1 MAIYLD
7 LRGLRL
13 NRSCI
18 RDNAYRPQEPVSV
31 GRDFWLPVG
40 VPPSLGS
47 IGSNVR
53 VDGQSKT
60 ISLSGTGT
68 SYAKANQAT
77 LTLGVQTENSSASV
91 AVEENARLMTSIAAA
106 LKNLGIGEDRLET
119 VSYGINPIHDSN
131 WQKVIG
137 YRVVNLVRVRLLE
150 LGLIGKA
157 IDEASRAGANRIDG
171 ISFGL
176 SGDLQEQLKLEAYRK
191 AINDAS
197 TKAKLIAEALNL
209 KITGVLSFTESVYYP
224 YTHKGSG
231 DDNGEDG
238 HSNIRGG
245 SKRLSDDSHSLHLR
259 VISIFISFFISQLS
273 IHNKATP
280 FK

>member
-1 MAIYLD
+1 MKLKWQYISIFAVCASVILA
-7 LRGLRL
+7 
-13 NRSCI
+13 SVI
-18 RDNAYRPQEPVSV
+18 ITYRPQEPASV
-31 GRDFWLPVG
+31 ERDFWLPVG

-91 AVEENARLMTSIAAA
+91 AVEENARLMTSIVSA
-106 LKNLGIGEDRLET
+106 LKSLGIGEERMET
-119 VSYGINPIHDSN
+119 VSYGINPIYDSN

-137 YRVVNLVRVRLLE
+137 YRVVNLIRVRLQE
-150 LGLIGKA
+150 LDLIGKA
-157 IDEASRAGANRIDG
+157 IDVASRAGANRIDG

-176 SGDLQEQLKLEAYRK
+176 SSDLQEQLKLEAYRK

-197 TKAKLIAEALNL
+197 TKAKLIAEMLNL

-224 YTHKGSG
+224 YTPARGLEITADKG
-231 DDNGEDG
+231 
-238 HSNIRGG
+238 
-245 SKRLSDDSHSLHLR
+245 
-259 VISIFISFFISQLS
+259 
-273 IHNKATP
+273 ATP
-280 FK
+280 IFEGALSVSVTVNIVYTFE